1 MTDLLPVIGGVAVRR
16 GCSDRLSSEGGV
28 SVMDRKTLV
37 IILVVLAVIAVGV
50 WAWRLRS
57 TYPKE
62 YTGEQ
67 PSGVGAPMKM
77 DRPMGVGQPGG
88 VQQPQPQQP
97 QQQPQAGVGAF

>member
-1 MTDLLPVIGGVAVRR
+1 
-16 GCSDRLSSEGGV
+16 
-28 SVMDRKTLV
+28 MDRKTLI
-37 IILVVLAVIAVGV
+37 IILVVLAVIAAGL

-57 TYPKE
+57 TQYPKE

-67 PSGVGAPMKM
+67 PAGPGAPVKM